1 MSSISSFLT
10 NDHFNILGKNTYKIL
25 KYGRFWIFLISAGIC
40 LAETVGIRSWYI
52 MFQGKKWI
60 PNRKANTISPHCNTA
75 LCHNC
80 TGLAWLQDSSQKKN
94 QLSTYYYCEKG
105 CRMLGLFFRRLF
117 VLHLRNLNVFEV
129 FRILIIQLKPNYSK
143 K

>member
-1 MSSISSFLT
+1 M
-10 NDHFNILGKNTYKIL
+10 
-25 KYGRFWIFLISAGIC
+25 
-40 LAETVGIRSWYI
+40 GIRYWYI
-52 MFQGKKWI
+52 MFQGEKWI
-60 PNRKANTISPHCNTA
+60 PSCRKVNKISFLHTA
-75 LCHNC
+75 MCHNC

-129 FRILIIQLKPNYSK
+129 FRILIIQLKPRQIHSFINKPKFDNWFFFGLSVLYNLQRRFFFWFADLAEQF
-143 K
+143 